1 MKTITSDSNTNP
13 QEVKLKDKLL
23 QFLQTK
29 RFAVRGASFAK
40 KMWRDGY
47 NKALDDIY
55 NQFLLDNED
64 KQSKLGEKTE

>member
-1 MKTITSDSNTNP
+1 MKTINSDSNTNS

-23 QFLQTK
+23 QTK
-29 RFAVRGASFAK
+29 RFAIRGASFAK